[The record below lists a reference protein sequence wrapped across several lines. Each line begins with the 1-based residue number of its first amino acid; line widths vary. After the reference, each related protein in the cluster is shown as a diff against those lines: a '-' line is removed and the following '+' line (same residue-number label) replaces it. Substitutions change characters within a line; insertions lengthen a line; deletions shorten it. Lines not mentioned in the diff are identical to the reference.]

1 MKHTQQRGFVLITAL
16 IFLLVLSLLGVTA
29 LRSTLFEERLA
40 NNDADLAFAREN
52 AELALRDAERDIMGR
67 RVDGQ
72 YCAVVACT
80 NRRPAGTR
88 PTSNDDASTF
98 FRTGTVE
105 IIDSALDEVSLPTT
119 TDPKELGVYKATFAA
134 ACGLPLWS
142 AANWQDG
149 ASPPRTCTGTYTAA
163 LPTTPYGFFTDAPAP
178 AAQGTVALPRYLI
191 ELVSPGEIGINPKQ
205 DKLMFRVT
213 AVGFGRT
220 SGADGART
228 SVTLQS
234 VFAP

>member
-1 MKHTQQRGFVLITAL
+1 MKHTHQRGFVLITAL

-40 NNDADLAFAREN
+40 SNDADLAFAREN

-98 FRTGTVE
+98 YRTGTVE
-105 IIDSALDEVSLPTT
+105 IIDSALDEVTLPTV
-119 TDPKELGVYKATFAA
+119 TDARELGVYKATFAA
-134 ACGLPLWS
+134 ACGRPLWS

-149 ASPPRTCTGTYTAA
+149 VTRVCIGTYTAA

-178 AAQGTVALPRYLI
+178 AGQGTVARPRYLI